1 MALVKTN
8 ALILKYVN
16 LNDNDRLFT
25 IFSPELGKLT
35 AMSKGIRSHKHKDFA
50 ALQLFCY
57 SELVLDTSKGL
68 AYINSA
74 LVKENF
80 YDLRTSVE
88 KTALASYFMDLV
100 SFISD
105 EIEFDSEFFSFV
117 LNTLYLTANAEKRI
131 KGDISHELKRL
142 KCIFELKTA
151 CVCGYAPSLGS
162 CNTCNSSEKLIYF
175 DTVSGCAVCDKCF
188 ESYISPEVIKTSAN
202 AIRILYYIA
211 SSDNKTV
218 FSFKADD
225 SYVTDASKLSERY
238 LINKLEY
245 SSPMLD
251 YIKNI

>member
-25 IFSPELGKLT
+25 IFSPELGKIT
-35 AMSKGIRSHKHKDFA
+35 AMSKGIRSHKHKDFS

-74 LVKENF
+74 LIKENF

-88 KTALASYFMDLV
+88 KTSLASYFMDLV
-100 SFISD
+100 SFVSD
-105 EIEFDSEFFSFV
+105 EIEFDGGFFSFV
-117 LNTLYLTANAEKRI
+117 LNSLYLTANAEKRV
-131 KGDISHELKRL
+131 GEDISYELKRL
-142 KCIFELKTA
+142 KCIFEIKTA
-151 CVCGYAPSLGS
+151 CVCGYAPSLIRCS
-162 CNTCNSSEKLIYF
+162 VCKSDSALSYF
-175 DTVSGCAVCDKCF
+175 DTLSGIAVCEKCF
-188 ESYISPEVIKTSAN
+188 EGYASPELIKTSSN
-202 AIRILYYIA
+202 AIRILGFIA
-211 SSDNKTV
+211 SSDNKSV

-225 SYVTDASKLSERY
+225 VYIEDASRLSERY

-245 SSPMLD
+245 ASPMLD
-251 YIKNI
+251 YLKNI

>member
-1 MALVKTN
+1 MPLIKTN

-25 IFSPELGKLT
+25 IFSPELGKMT

-57 SELVLDTSKGL
+57 SELVIDTSRGL

-88 KTALASYFMDLV
+88 KTSLASYFMDLL
-100 SFISD
+100 SFVSD
-105 EIEFDSEFFSFV
+105 EIEFDSEYFSFM
-117 LNTLYLTANAEKRI
+117 LNTLYLTANAEKR
-131 KGDISHELKRL
+131 KVSDISHELKRL
-142 KCIFELKTA
+142 KCIFEIKTA
-151 CVCGYAPSLGS
+151 CVCGYAPSLS
-162 CNTCNSSEKLIYF
+162 ACKRCNLAEELKYF

-188 ESYISPEVIKTSAN
+188 ESYASPELMETSPN
-202 AIRILYYIA
+202 AIKILNYITF
-211 SSDNKTV
+211 SDNKAV

-225 SYVTDASKLSERY
+225 EYIDDASRLSERY

-245 SSPMLD
+245 ASPMLD
-251 YIKNI
+251 YLKNI